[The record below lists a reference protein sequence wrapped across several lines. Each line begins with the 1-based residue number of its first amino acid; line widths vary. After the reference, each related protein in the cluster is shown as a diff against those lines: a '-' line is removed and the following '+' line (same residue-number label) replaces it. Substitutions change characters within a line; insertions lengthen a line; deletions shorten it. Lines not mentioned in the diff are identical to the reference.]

1 MQRNLCVCV
10 CVCVYFQRAELMN
23 KAVQEEV
30 AEIEDRR
37 RKKFLK
43 VYITIVSNKKAIT
56 KHTNGIHPIKKNA

>member
-1 MQRNLCVCV
+1 M
-10 CVCVYFQRAELMN
+10 CVYFQRAELMN

-43 VYITIVSNKKAIT
+43 VYTVTIVLNKKAIT
-56 KHTNGIHPIKKNA
+56 NLGIHPIKNRSIYFLLLSYST